1 MDMSLPRELHRVSRT
16 AERQPITWFAEP
28 RLSQF
33 DVEYDG
39 EDEILWARMRG
50 NPVPNFNPQLLA
62 EARDIQRA
70 IEASGGRIRV
80 GGAERPIRYVV
91 LGSSVPGVFSLGGD
105 LSLFMQLI
113 RARDRAAL
121 ERYGRE
127 CVDVC
132 YHNATHYH
140 APVTTISLVQGEA
153 LGGGMESALSSEFVI
168 AERSAKFGL
177 PEVLFG
183 LFPGMGAY
191 SLIGRRVGKKTAEQ
205 MILSGVTWS
214 GEELYAKGLVDV
226 LADDG
231 QGEQTLH
238 EFVRQHS
245 RKANTHRALQ
255 RIRDEHDAV
264 SYDELVSIVNIWC
277 DAAMELTEIQL
288 KMMERLVRAQSKR
301 LGREEPA
308 REEAARE
315 EAAREAA

>member
-1 MDMSLPRELHRVSRT
+1 MDMSLPRELQRISPT
-16 AERQPITWFAEP
+16 AERQPIAWLGDA

-33 DVEYDG
+33 EVEFDK
-39 EDEILWARMRG
+39 EHEILWARMRG
-50 NPVPNFNPQLLA
+50 SPVLNFNPNLLS
-62 EARDIQRA
+62 EARNIQRA
-70 IEASGGRIRV
+70 IEASGGRARV
-80 GGAERPIRYVV
+80 DGVERTFRYVV

-105 LSLFMQLI
+105 LGLFMQLI

-127 CVDVC
+127 CVEVC
-132 YHNATHYH
+132 YHNVVHYNI
-140 APVTTISLVQGEA
+140 PVTTISLVQGEA

-191 SLIGRRVGKKTAEQ
+191 SLIGRRLGKRIAEE
-205 MILSGVTWS
+205 MILSGVTWT
-214 GEELYAKGLVDV
+214 GEALYEKGLVDV

-231 QGEQTLH
+231 QGEAAVY

-245 RKANTHRALQ
+245 RKGNTHRALQ
-255 RIRDEHDAV
+255 RIRDAHDPV

-277 DAAMELTEIQL
+277 DAALDLTETQL
-288 KMMERLVRAQSKR
+288 KLMERLVRAQVKR
-301 LGREEPA
+301 VSREGGQ
-308 REEAARE
+308 
-315 EAAREAA
+315 REAA

>member
-1 MDMSLPRELHRVSRT
+1 MDMSLPKELQQVLPIPQK
-16 AERQPITWFAEP
+16 QPITWLADARF
-28 RLSQF
+28 SQF
-33 DVEYDG
+33 DVEFDA
-39 EDEILWARMRG
+39 EHDILWARMRG
-50 NPVPNFNPQLLA
+50 NPVPNFNPSLLA

-70 IEASGGRIRV
+70 IGASGGQVRV
-80 GGAERPIRYVV
+80 DGVDRTFRYVV

-105 LSLFMQLI
+105 LGLFMQLI

-132 YHNATHYH
+132 YHNVAHYH

-153 LGGGMESALSSEFVI
+153 LGGGMESALSSEVVI

-191 SLIGRRVGKKTAEQ
+191 SLIGRRVGKKTAEE
-205 MILSGVTWS
+205 MILSGVTWT
-214 GEELYAKGLVDV
+214 GEDLYQKGLVDV

-231 QGEQTLH
+231 QGEQALH
-238 EFVRQHS
+238 DFVRQHS

-255 RIRDEHDAV
+255 RVRDTHDPV
-264 SYDELVSIVNIWC
+264 SYDELISIVNIWC
-277 DAAMELTEIQL
+277 DAAMELTEMQL
-288 KMMERLVRAQSKR
+288 KMMDRLVRAQGKR
-301 LGREEPA
+301 LGRDDPV
-308 REEAARE
+308 R
-315 EAAREAA
+315 REAA